1 MNEIRLYSE
10 GEKVIVRPRLID
22 EHNRPY
28 VATVVRYTPK
38 RVTVRRVE
46 TDEAESYL
54 YRMRAEGAVPTDSLQ
69 SVETSQLISFSLAVW
84 AYLRELG
91 QALHATSTMRYNL
104 EAAIVRIFA
113 EEAQKAALRETS
125 AAVDAR
131 DRSA

>member
-1 MNEIRLYSE
+1 
-10 GEKVIVRPRLID
+10 
-22 EHNRPY
+22 